1 MQVNVGLE
9 SVVSV
14 QASEIGTS
22 DNYITLGCEI
32 ITRYI
37 LRSNKP
43 EVMYSAEQQS
53 IFLNF
58 LSYIVVM
65 NYKSSEKCKALF
77 PLPVASVAWETCK

>member
-1 MQVNVGLE
+1 MGLE

-14 QASEIGTS
+14 QASDIGTS

-53 IFLNF
+53 VFLNF
-58 LSYIVVM
+58 
-65 NYKSSEKCKALF
+65 
-77 PLPVASVAWETCK
+77 